1 MRRWEFALTAIL
13 TCVLG
18 VGAGLLLRGD
28 AATAKVAP
36 ILADKMRADR
46 QMEPDLDAIQATYD
60 FELRAGDPAHERDL
74 KLVKAK
80 CLKGQDPS
88 YICFVS
94 FLSAADPDGR
104 IYNNVTEI
112 AYIGGAW
119 SLKTGLCKRPDG
131 QGAAVHP

>member
-1 MRRWEFALTAIL
+1 
-13 TCVLG
+13 
-18 VGAGLLLRGD
+18 
-28 AATAKVAP
+28 
-36 ILADKMRADR
+36 
-46 QMEPDLDAIQATYD
+46 MEPDLDAIQATYD
-60 FELRAGDPAHERDL
+60 FELRAGNPAHERDL

-112 AYIGGAW
+112 AYIGGGWLRKRSSETPRW
-119 SLKTGLCKRPDG
+119 SRCSSASVRTW
-131 QGAAVHP
+131 H